1 MISNYQVSKVSLFP
15 TSFTIFMLKSITS
28 AWVSFRLTPI
38 TRSAESWQQKLIQ
51 SKEQIGTRP
60 FGLRVFSTGPMD
72 GSHGSMGPKR
82 RDESGN
88 NWVTS
93 KDVIFLILSCEKC
106 LNWQWWSSM
115 MWIFSFRTVLDSF
128 AGRQAVLAS
137 LQPVRS
143 TPKSRHKWQTG
154 GCTTQLS
161 QITSSPQNRSE
172 NKTSLKTPAATYF
185 RLFWQQFH
193 VILIQ
198 VTTAFWGSA
207 TCCVNCCH
215 CELSGGWSWLGQLLP
230 LQGPISHHLNENFE
244 HVPSPAWHI
253 QGSLHTGA
261 VDELLVQQLV
271 PGEVWSRRRNR
282 FGGSNLKCQDT
293 SSHPG

>member
-1 MISNYQVSKVSLFP
+1 M
-15 TSFTIFMLKSITS
+15 
-28 AWVSFRLTPI
+28 
-38 TRSAESWQQKLIQ
+38 
-51 SKEQIGTRP
+51 
-60 FGLRVFSTGPMD
+60 
-72 GSHGSMGPKR
+72 
-82 RDESGN
+82 
-88 NWVTS
+88 
-93 KDVIFLILSCEKC
+93 
-106 LNWQWWSSM
+106 
-115 MWIFSFRTVLDSF
+115 
-128 AGRQAVLAS
+128 
-137 LQPVRS
+137 
-143 TPKSRHKWQTG
+143 
-154 GCTTQLS
+154 S

-172 NKTSLKTPAATYF
+172 NKTSLKTPAATDF

-244 HVPSPAWHI
+244 HFPSPAWHI

-282 FGGSNLKCQDT
+282 FGGSNLKCQVILDKISDFKFKFHVSRSFRKELPNVEHLSNLT
-293 SSHPG
+293 NFKQLRNLDWFGSKKILIMDSSHNR